1 MKKIFEYSII
11 VFLLMFSSCL
21 KENIPLSNS
30 REDYLGD
37 QLRIDG
43 FYHQITKDGYIVNAV
58 FYYRNGILFQILIHS
73 EFSNPADFVSLL
85 TKERIELYRKGKYNW
100 GIFKIKGNEFLSEHW
115 ETPTQGNYLATI
127 TRAGEILSDTSYVIT
142 KYINSQRG
150 LAGGGDSYWYFYPFS
165 PKPDSTNV
173 FIK

>member
-1 MKKIFEYSII
+1 MKNIYANLII
-11 VFLLMFSSCL
+11 LFLLLSSCL

-43 FYHQITKDGYIVNAV
+43 FYHQINKDGYIVNV
-58 FYYRNGILFQILIHS
+58 WFYYRNGILFQIPIRS
-73 EFSNPADFVSLL
+73 EITDPAAFISLL
-85 TKERIELYRKGKYNW
+85 TKETIESNRKRKYNW

-127 TRAGEILSDTSYVIT
+127 TMTGEILSDTSYVIT

-150 LAGGGDSYWYFYPFS
+150 MSGGGDSYWYFYPFS